1 MSVILSIVAC
11 VVACAAGF
19 VVAYFVRGGSV
30 AAAEAQLRAKA
41 DEAAK
46 LTAELATA
54 RNALSEK
61 SEELAKAQANL
72 ENMRTALETQ
82 KSETLELQKTLTAEF
97 ENIAN
102 RVLKERAAELSE
114 SSKKDIGA
122 LLNPLGEKINEFKNQ
137 VKEAYSL
144 EMREK
149 ISLREQL
156 KNLSEQTRVISDE
169 ANNLTK
175 ALKGDVKKQGN
186 WGEVILERVLEMSGL
201 HRGREYEREEV
212 SKTTEGA
219 NSRPDVVVHL
229 PDNKHVII
237 DSKVSLVA
245 YDRLT
250 AATDKE
256 TYASAVR
263 EHVVSMKKHVQELAD
278 KNYPN
283 LLGVNAPDFV
293 LMFVPIE
300 AMFSV
305 AVEAD
310 QSLFAYAWERKI
322 VIVSPTT
329 LLATLRT
336 IASIWQQ
343 ENQTKNSLEIAR
355 LSGALYDKL
364 VGFIDDFQKVK
375 RSLDAADRAY
385 ADAFGK
391 LSDGKGNMLSTATR
405 IKELGAKANKEL
417 PSELL
422 KTE

>member
-1 MSVILSIVAC
+1 MSVTLSIVAC

-30 AAAEAQLRAKA
+30 AATEAQLRAKA

-61 SEELAKAQANL
+61 SEELAKTQANL

-82 KSETLELQKTLTAEF
+82 KSETIELQKTLTAEF

-256 TYASAVR
+256 AYASAVR
-263 EHVVSMKKHVQELAD
+263 EHVASMKKHVQELAD

-417 PSELL
+417 PSELI
-422 KTE
+422 KIE

>member
-1 MSVILSIVAC
+1 MSVILSIVLC

-46 LTAELATA
+46 LTDELAAT
-54 RNALSEK
+54 RNTLAEK

-72 ENMRTALETQ
+72 ENVRAALETQ
-82 KSETLELQKTLTAEF
+82 KTETIELQKTLTAEF

-102 RVLKERAAELSE
+102 RVLKARAAELSE

-137 VKEAYSL
+137 VQEAYSL

-212 SKTTEGA
+212 NKNAEGA

-256 TYASAVR
+256 TYTSAVR
-263 EHVVSMKKHVQELAD
+263 EHVASMKKHVQELAD

-385 ADAFGK
+385 TDALGK

-405 IKELGAKANKEL
+405 IKELGAKASKEL

>member
-1 MSVILSIVAC
+1 MSVTLSIVAC

-19 VVAYFVRGGSV
+19 VVAYFVGGGSV

-61 SEELAKAQANL
+61 SEELAKTQANL
-72 ENMRTALETQ
+72 ENMRTALDTQ
-82 KSETLELQKTLTAEF
+82 KSETIELQKTLTAEF

-256 TYASAVR
+256 AYASAVR